1 MESRKKLSVIPL
13 CILTLVIIFAV
24 SNTAAA
30 QEFIYTADF
39 AGNSIS
45 AFAFNTTTEKVTEL
59 PELPFG
65 AGGSG
70 AAEGPINMAHSPD
83 GRFVYVVFIGQ
94 LIDRPCGIN
103 NGELLSYSVDPR
115 SGALTLIDEEV
126 LSGFCAQGLALDP
139 TGEFAYA
146 ASFPEEG
153 PKVGIIDGYR
163 ISNGHLTP
171 LPGTPFASPIEVA
184 DGQNPA
190 IANLAIARDGKELY
204 ASDPN
209 NAAGILIFDRDR
221 NTGALTFREAFNTNT
236 PLGSIAI
243 TPSGKFLLAAGGSV
257 MFEWE
262 IGAHGDLTPAA
273 GSPFPVPGGAGLVA
287 VSPDGEFAASVGQGI
302 SMQRENQ
309 HGRLAL
315 VPGSPFGGPN
325 AFGVDM
331 TFDSSG
337 RFLLLPG
344 LIFRVHPETGVLTKV
359 TDFASGG
366 DGITVLQPCKIH
378 DERGGDKHDGDN
390 KDFDNRKDDNGK
402 NGADCDER
410 EGNRGRD

>member
-1 MESRKKLSVIPL
+1 MEFRRKIFALPL
-13 CILTLVIIFAV
+13 CIVVLTLILAA
-24 SNTAAA
+24 SKSAAA
-30 QEFIYTADF
+30 QEFIYTSDF

-45 AFAFNTTTEKVTEL
+45 AFAFNTATGKVTEL

-94 LIDRPCGIN
+94 LIDRPCGFN

-115 SGALTLIDEEV
+115 SGALALIDEEV
-126 LSGFCAQGLALDP
+126 LSGFCAQGLGLDP
-139 TGEFAYA
+139 TGQFIYA

-163 ISNGHLTP
+163 ISNGHLMP

-190 IANLAIARDGKELY
+190 IANMVVSSDGRELY

-209 NAAGILIFDRDR
+209 NAAGILIFDRD
-221 NTGALTFREAFNTNT
+221 TKIGSLTFREAFNTNT

-257 MFEWE
+257 MFEYE
-262 IGAHGDLTPAA
+262 IGAHGELSPAP
-273 GSPFPVPGGAGLVA
+273 GQPFSVPGGAGVVA
-287 VSPDGEFAASVGQGI
+287 VSPDGDFAASVGQGI

-309 HGRLAL
+309 HGRLSL

-325 AFGVDM
+325 AFGVAM
-331 TFDSSG
+331 TFDPSG

-344 LIFRVHPETGVLTKV
+344 LIFRVHPETGALTKV

-366 DGITVLQPCKIH
+366 DGITVLQPCKVH
-378 DERGGDKHDGDN
+378 DERGNGKRDADG
-390 KDFDNRKDDNGK
+390 KDDDGK
-402 NGADCDER
+402 QDHDCN
-410 EGNRGRD
+410 EGKGNQGRD